1 MKVDLGGQWTL
12 NSDKYKDISVT
23 VPGSVLGA
31 LLKEGLIEDPF
42 YRDNEAKVREVLY
55 DDYTFTRSFSFPKE
69 KVGKASW
76 LFIEGV
82 DTAAKIYIN
91 GCLIVEVCDM
101 HLRQRIRLDN
111 TLLKAENEIRVEFTS
126 PYTYINGYDHQNRY
140 FTMGETEK
148 LSPCMRKAN
157 YMFGWDWGPNLAD
170 IGIYKDL
177 YILTDEVG
185 YLDYFRHELTFL
197 DDGSVRVDVE
207 TACVLEG
214 NATLQ
219 AELSLD
225 GEALTQTVAAQANN
239 TFSFIVKNPKLWYPA
254 GYGEQ
259 PLYTLQFTLQG
270 ENNSREFTYRIGL
283 REVKIDNTMDEYGL
297 NFCVYVNGVKLF
309 IKGANYI
316 PQDNILERVTPERT
330 KRLLKLVKDF
340 NHNTI
345 RVWGGGYYPEDE
357 FYDMCDELGILIS
370 QDLMMACAVYNA
382 DDQNFVSLLLKE
394 TKDAVRRIRHHACIY
409 MFNGNNECEDGIQWN
424 DRKKYWDDYRKLT
437 EEYINPL
444 MKREV
449 SQYFLR
455 SSPTAR
461 ELFVCPNNYNDMDMH
476 YWEVW
481 HGRKPF
487 EAYTEIYPRMLSEF
501 GCQSMPLYD
510 TILRYARE
518 DELDLF
524 SPVMAHHQ
532 KNFACNDII
541 LYYTKSVYGEPK
553 NFKDLTY
560 LSILAQAEGIKSCV
574 EHLRRNKTR
583 CNGAI
588 YWQLNDCWP
597 GQSWSS
603 IDYYFG
609 IKALHYYS
617 KKFYAPHLVS
627 VRADVYGVTVQVS
640 NDTAEKKAYQ
650 LTYRFMRFNG
660 GILQEQK
667 VNCEVNGGASLPVLI
682 ARPAFWDEGKD
693 TLVYVE
699 LRDTEGNLLSENFHQ
714 YWKDSEIVYEK
725 PHLTVEKLDE
735 YSFAITTDTYTKNI
749 FIEAHDNNAV
759 LSDNYFHLLKG
770 QRKVITSTA
779 KLDYEKMEI
788 TTLNDVEK

>member
-1 MKVDLGGQWTL
+1 MKIDLNGKWLL
-12 NSDKYKDISVT
+12 NSDKYKDIAVR

-31 LLKEGLIEDPF
+31 LLHEGLIEDPF
-42 YRDNEAKVREVLY
+42 YRDNEKKAREVLY
-55 DDYTFTRSFSFPKE
+55 DDYTFTKTFAFPKE

-76 LFIEGV
+76 LFIEGI

-91 GCLIVEVCDM
+91 GCLIAEVCDM

-111 TLLKAENEIRVEFTS
+111 ALLKEDNEIRVEFTS
-126 PYTYINGYDHQNRY
+126 PYTYINEYDHQGRY
-140 FTMGETEK
+140 LTFGETEK
-148 LSPCMRKAN
+148 LSPVMRKAN

-170 IGIYKDL
+170 MGIYKDL

-185 YLDYFRHELTFL
+185 YLDYFRHHLTFL
-197 DDGSVRVDVE
+197 ADGSVQVDVE

-214 NATLQ
+214 TATLK

-225 GEALTQTVAAQANN
+225 GESLTQTVDAKENN
-239 TFSFIVKNPKLWYPA
+239 SFSFMVKNPKLWYPA

-270 ENNSREFTYRIGL
+270 KDCSRAFSYRIGL
-283 REVKIDNTMDEYGL
+283 REVKIDNTLDEYGM

-316 PQDNILERVTPERT
+316 PQDNILDRVTPERT
-330 KRLLKLVKDF
+330 LRLLTLCKNF
-340 NHNTI
+340 NHNTV

-357 FYDMCDELGILIS
+357 FYDMCDEMGLLIS
-370 QDLMMACAVYNA
+370 QDLMMACAMCNA
-382 DDQNFVSLLLKE
+382 EDEAFVSLLLKE
-394 TKDAVRRIRHHACIY
+394 TRDAVRRIRHHACIY
-409 MFNGNNECEDGIQWN
+409 MFNGNNECEDEVQWTP
-424 DRKKYWDDYRKLT
+424 DKQFVESYRKLT
-437 EEYINPL
+437 EGYINPL
-444 MKREV
+444 MREEV
-449 SQYFLR
+449 DQYFLR

-461 ELFVCPNNYNDMDMH
+461 ELFEAPNNLNDMDSH

-501 GCQSMPLYD
+501 GCQSFPLYD
-510 TILRYARE
+510 TVLRYAGE
-518 DELDLF
+518 GDLDLF
-524 SPVMAHHQ
+524 SPVMECHQ
-532 KNFACNDII
+532 KNMRCNDLI
-541 LYYTKSVYGEPK
+541 LHYTKSVYGEPK
-553 NFKDLTY
+553 NFKDLVF

-609 IKALHYYS
+609 LKALHYYS
-617 KKFYAPHLVS
+617 KKFYATHLVS
-627 VRADVYGVTVQVS
+627 VREDNYGLTAHIS
-640 NDTAEKKAYQ
+640 NDTAEKKEYK
-650 LTYRFMRFNG
+650 LTYRYMKFNG
-660 GILQEQK
+660 EVLDERK
-667 VNCEVNGGASLPVLI
+667 VCVAVNGGASLPALVVQ
-682 ARPAFWDEGKD
+682 RPFRGEVKD

-699 LRDTEGNLLSENFHQ
+699 LRDTEGNLLSENFYQ
-714 YWKDSEIVYEK
+714 RSKDAEIVYEK
-725 PHLTVEKLDE
+725 PRLKVEKIDG

-749 FIEAHDNNAV
+749 FIEAHDNEAV

-770 QRKVITSTA
+770 QRKVVAST
-779 KLDYEKMEI
+779 KELDFEKMEI
-788 TTLNDVEK
+788 MTLNEVEK